1 MKKIEK
7 MYWDAQNDN
16 KKMDEVL
23 NLIVNEYKAECEEIA
38 ELCEEEG
45 YPSNGSNYELRIA
58 GLWEDY
64 CQAFPELAE

>member
-1 MKKIEK
+1 MENLEK
-7 MYWDAQNDN
+7 MYEDAWYD
-16 KKMDEVL
+16 KEKMDEVL
-23 NLIVNEYKAECEEIA
+23 NLIVKEYSAECEKIA

-45 YPSNGSNYELRIA
+45 YPSNGSNYELRVA